1 MDRSAM
7 EHRDIIEALAHKAG
21 GGKLLAARLGV
32 SESRIS
38 KWKLMGIPARRWPE
52 VHRLCRALGLKR
64 ISFRDIEEGS
74 PLCHKRDCAA

>member
-1 MDRSAM
+1 M
-7 EHRDIIEALAHKAG
+7 EHRDIIEALAKKAG
-21 GGKLLAARLGV
+21 GGRFLAERLGV

-52 VHRLCRALGLKR
+52 VHRLCRQFGLR
-64 ISFRDIEEGS
+64 YTFRDIETGS